1 MSMNRESYPV
11 IKLSEM
17 NTYFVIVTCRN
28 SEHNIKQSLSS
39 LKDQT
44 VKPEYII
51 VINDG
56 STDRTQEI
64 LNDIQKNSNGSL
76 HVIQHPDWG
85 YDVNRTVKNWNE
97 AIKLTK
103 DKDLQK
109 TEYHLIATDDTV
121 YSNDYAEKIIA
132 FMDSNLQVAVVSG
145 SYARDKPSMPHG
157 AGRFVR
163 NSFFQNASWQGYY
176 PEQMGFESAILYEA
190 NSCGFATYVL
200 NEAKFQHTR
209 PLGRVHKFREFGAS
223 MRTLGYHPLFAIA
236 RFLKYF
242 VTGKVTGRI
251 GSLYML
257 YYYVTYRPKSEGYDS
272 MYGKKIRHHVRQKQ
286 INKLKD
292 ILSLHGSE

>member
-1 MSMNRESYPV
+1 LSTKV
-11 IKLSEM
+11 KL

-28 SEHNIKQSLSS
+28 SESNISESLFS
-39 LKDQT
+39 LRDQT

-51 VINDG
+51 VVNDG

-64 LNDIQKNSNGSL
+64 LEDIQKNSIGDL
-76 HVIQHPDWG
+76 HLIQHPDWG

-103 DKDLQK
+103 DKNFQK
-109 TEYHLIATDDTV
+109 TEYHLIATDDTI
-121 YSNDYAEKIIA
+121 YSNDYAQKVIA
-132 FMDSNLQVAVVSG
+132 YMDSNLQTAVVSG
-145 SYARDKPSMPHG
+145 NYSRHKPTMPHG

-163 NSFFQNASWQGYY
+163 NSFFENTSWHGYY

-190 NSCGFATYVL
+190 NSCGFSTYVL
-200 NEAKFQHTR
+200 NEARFEHIR

-242 VTGKVTGRI
+242 VTGTVTGRI

-257 YYYVTYRPKSEGYDS
+257 YYYITYKPKSRGYHS
-272 MYGKKIRHHVRQKQ
+272 IYSEKIRHHVRRKQ

-292 ILSLHGSE
+292 ILSLHRLE

>member
-1 MSMNRESYPV
+1 
-11 IKLSEM
+11 
-17 NTYFVIVTCRN
+17 
-28 SEHNIKQSLSS
+28 
-39 LKDQT
+39 

-51 VINDG
+51 VVNDG

-64 LNDIQKNSNGSL
+64 LKDIQKNSNGGL
-76 HVIQHPDWG
+76 YLIQHPDWG

-103 DKDLQK
+103 DKNLQK
-109 TEYHLIATDDTV
+109 TEYHLIATDDTI
-121 YSNDYAEKIIA
+121 YSNDYAQKIVA
-132 FMDSNLQVAVVSG
+132 YMDSNLQTAVVSG
-145 SYARDKPSMPHG
+145 NYTRHKPTMPHG

-163 NSFFQNASWQGYY
+163 NSFFENTSWHGYY

-200 NEAKFQHTR
+200 NEARFEHVR
-209 PLGRVHKFREFGAS
+209 MLGKVHKFREFGAS

-257 YYYVTYRPKSEGYDS
+257 YYYVTYKPKLGGYHS
-272 MYGKKIRHHVRQKQ
+272 MYSEKIRHHVRRKQ

-292 ILSLHGSE
+292 ILSLHRLE

>member
-1 MSMNRESYPV
+1 LSSNV
-11 IKLSEM
+11 KL

-28 SEHNIKQSLSS
+28 SECNIRESLFS
-39 LKDQT
+39 LRDQT

-51 VINDG
+51 VVNDG

-64 LNDIQKNSNGSL
+64 LEDIQKNSIGDL
-76 HVIQHPDWG
+76 HLIQHPDCG

-103 DKDLQK
+103 DKNFQK
-109 TEYHLIATDDTV
+109 TEYHLIATDDTI
-121 YSNDYAEKIIA
+121 YSNDYAQKIIA
-132 FMDSNLQVAVVSG
+132 YMDSNLQTAVVSG
-145 SYARDKPSMPHG
+145 NYTRHKPTMPHG

-163 NSFFQNASWQGYY
+163 NSFFDNTSWHGYY

-190 NSCGFATYVL
+190 NSCGFSTYVL
-200 NEAKFQHTR
+200 NEARFEHIR

-223 MRTLGYHPLFAIA
+223 MRTLGYHPIFAIA

-242 VTGKVTGRI
+242 VTGTVTGRI

-257 YYYVTYRPKSEGYDS
+257 YYYVTYKPKLEGYHS
-272 MYGKKIRHHVRQKQ
+272 MYSEKIRHRVRQKQ
-286 INKLKD
+286 INQLKN
-292 ILSLHGSE
+292 ILLSHRLE